1 MTCPVG
7 WLLSYLFMA
16 HDIEDRTNTCVTP
29 NKCVDYLHVTFP
41 DGADEK
47 ITCGQEPALYTEFAD
62 GYSEFNVEFYANRHE
77 EAAGFLMI
85 VTCFPPP
92 TPPPMNPGKRQT
104 AESEECS
111 RVSDAA
117 RPTANGGAQLVSF
130 IAIS

>member
-7 WLLSYLFMA
+7 WLLSYSFMA
-16 HDIEDRTNTCVTP
+16 HDIEDRTDTCVTP

-41 DGADEK
+41 GDEEV
-47 ITCGQEPALYTEFAD
+47 TCGQEPPLNTVFAD
-62 GYSEFNVEFYANRHE
+62 GYSEFKVEFYANRYE

-92 TPPPMNPGKRQT
+92 IPPPMCRGKRQT

-117 RPTANGGAQLVSF
+117 RPTADGGAQLVSF